1 MGCGSSVASC
11 PVKDGEPVVPVGSE
25 TPLPPSKG
33 TAKLSAFNKDNT
45 NEVSTPV
52 VPMPK
57 ASVTKIFN
65 TNRTML
71 LYDDICIE
79 DREVVWN
86 LMKGRKLLSHD
97 PPEGE
102 INTSTCA
109 TISDPVSQLP
119 QIAVH
124 TDFGT
129 VMVPLTQQE
138 ARLLPEQSNQSAPVT
153 QTEEGEQLDL
163 GPLTGASLLHK
174 RSRYCKVSGYRVRHL
189 IGHGRAVRAVGI
201 SPDFRMLVTG
211 DGTEGRQTL
220 LRCVNPSTGQ
230 RIGSLSSRGGTS
242 EAPCDVHFSAN
253 GQILATCDQSDTVL
267 LWDVTT
273 FRCKKTIHV
282 EGPEGSEY
290 FIVGVRLS
298 PDGKLLIAAAEQS
311 NDEGMN
317 RGRVVVWD
325 LGQRKQRVIFKEHAS
340 TVLSVAVSP
349 DSELVISGGRD
360 GLLFLWSANTGEILH
375 SLVGHPSGIR
385 GCNFSSCGEMMIS
398 VDAKVVILWST
409 ATGSCFFSQ
418 HIDGT
423 HMAGEVAPT
432 LPSPRAEKANKLRF
446 TAAQFTPGGL
456 ILIASSNRIIKLL
469 TPHDMVECFSF
480 TSRAPISCV
489 SCGTTAVALGDIFGN
504 VYLLD
509 LFLKGCDNPP
519 EMPEEPYWE
528 EEEEEEEEDEG
539 LKELGLPPQSG
550 TSNNEG
556 GGTDDAK

>member
-1 MGCGSSVASC
+1 
-11 PVKDGEPVVPVGSE
+11 
-25 TPLPPSKG
+25 
-33 TAKLSAFNKDNT
+33 
-45 NEVSTPV
+45 
-52 VPMPK
+52 MPK

-65 TNRTML
+65 TNRLML
-71 LYDDICIE
+71 MFDDVGIE
-79 DREVVWN
+79 EREVIWN
-86 LMKGRKLLSHD
+86 LMKGRKVLTHN
-97 PPEGE
+97 PPSGNIHTESNPAE
-102 INTSTCA
+102 DNE
-109 TISDPVSQLP
+109 PVSLLP
-119 QIAVH
+119 QVAVH

-129 VMVPLTQQE
+129 VMIPLSQSE
-138 ARLLPEQSNQSAPVT
+138 AKSLPEKPEPPAYTLAEDPVN
-153 QTEEGEQLDL
+153 EPLDL
-163 GPLTGASLLHK
+163 GPITASSLLLK
-174 RSRYCKVSGYRVRHL
+174 RSKYCRVSRYRVRHL

-230 RIGSLSSRGGTS
+230 RIGSLSSRGGAS

-290 FIVGVRLS
+290 FVVGVRLS

-317 RGRVVVWD
+317 RGMVVVWD
-325 LGQRKQRVIFKEHAS
+325 LGQRKQRVIFREHAS

-360 GLLFLWSANTGEILH
+360 GLLFLWAANTGEIVH

-385 GCNFSSCGEMMIS
+385 GCNFSSCGEMMLS
-398 VDAKVVILWST
+398 VDAKVVILWSV
-409 ATGSCFFSQ
+409 ASGNCFFSQ

-423 HMAGEVAPT
+423 HMSGEVAPT

-456 ILIASSNRIIKLL
+456 LLIASSDRVIKVLA
-469 TPHDMVECFSF
+469 PHDMSECFTFS
-480 TSRAPISCV
+480 SRAPISCV
-489 SCGTTAVALGDIFGN
+489 STGTTAVVLGDIFGN

-509 LFLKGCDNPP
+509 LFLKGGSSQPQL
-519 EMPEEPYWE
+519 PEEPYWE
-528 EEEEEEEEDEG
+528 EEEDEEEG
-539 LKELGLPPQSG
+539 VQTVPQLSLGKKTQ
-550 TSNNEG
+550 TA
-556 GGTDDAK
+556 DDDK